1 MKKNI
6 IIYFLLLFLCNVVMA
21 QQHGNYAPGKI
32 TKGKNASYKAFTIKE
47 VPVVLFVTNIHCQD
61 TDVWNTYHKNGK
73 KVEDNEM
80 LAANGDFSHAEIKEA
95 IHEVFTEDELQEY
108 RKTTPG
114 ITFMVKFDEDG
125 KALEVYFIFEYNTKK
140 NRYDTL
146 LNISPDKL
154 YELEKRIRDIVKMKK
169 DDELAVF
176 KNFKLFI
183 SVSFFEE
190 DE

>member
-1 MKKNI
+1 
-6 IIYFLLLFLCNVVMA
+6 
-21 QQHGNYAPGKI
+21 
-32 TKGKNASYKAFTIKE
+32 
-47 VPVVLFVTNIHCQD
+47 
-61 TDVWNTYHKNGK
+61 
-73 KVEDNEM
+73 
-80 LAANGDFSHAEIKEA
+80 
-95 IHEVFTEDELQEY
+95 
-108 RKTTPG
+108 
-114 ITFMVKFDEDG
+114 MVKFDEDG